1 LAGIFRHIVPQGRPE
16 LMIVGISR
24 DNNKRVDIVDGDALA
39 RRRN

>member
-1 LAGIFRHIVPQGRPE
+1 VNTSGETLE

-24 DNNKRVDIVDGDALA
+24 DNEKRVDMVDGDALA